1 MLKHVFPGAV
11 VVVVRRTGA
20 CVVNPL
26 RPFFSPG
33 HARSSQPQA
42 IEPRTVILA
51 ALPLLGKLPRV
62 VHRLLHLRP
71 LHAHG

>member
-1 MLKHVFPGAV
+1 
-11 VVVVRRTGA
+11 
-20 CVVNPL
+20 VVNPL